1 MIPIRI
7 TGAFLVFILWI
18 FLLTPLSVALEA
30 IDRAELLLEEGKNEE
45 AIAILEPL
53 LQSNDEEELARVTE
67 LLYRIYDEKGEDQ
80 KAIQA
85 LETYIQKFPGNPTS
99 YLYLYWIAKFEEE
112 RGHID
117 RYLELLRRL
126 IDTYPA
132 DSDFEDPYELRV
144 QAQEDIA
151 YAFQNYTRDYPQA
164 IKAYQELLNYIEEE
178 EKPRIMM
185 EIALCYEKMK
195 KLTEATNEYQKVV
208 QQSQDEFYRRWAQL
222 RVQYLTE
229 KPSTVEK
236 SPESLAQKLMRALE
250 KRDLKALEQLA
261 KRGDF
266 WAGVNFSEFEI
277 DEFQKAKEYLAQY
290 LTSSPQLKV
299 AKTLQKKNDE
309 LLLRLENWGDPNF
322 NILYFVLDQG
332 IYGWEWKGI
341 ILSSTALEE
350 LSEDIP
356 HPTD

>member
-1 MIPIRI
+1 MTSIRI

-18 FLLTPLSVALEA
+18 FLLAPLSVALEA

-80 KAIQA
+80 KAVQA

-99 YLYLYWIAKFEEE
+99 YLYLYWIAKSEEE

-132 DSDFEDPYELRV
+132 DGNFEDPYDLRV

-164 IKAYQELLNYIEEE
+164 IKAYQQLLNYIEEE
-178 EKPRIMM
+178 ENP
-185 EIALCYEKMK
+185 A
-195 KLTEATNEYQKVV
+195 
-208 QQSQDEFYRRWAQL
+208 S
-222 RVQYLTE
+222 
-229 KPSTVEK
+229 
-236 SPESLAQKLMRALE
+236 
-250 KRDLKALEQLA
+250 
-261 KRGDF
+261 
-266 WAGVNFSEFEI
+266 
-277 DEFQKAKEYLAQY
+277 
-290 LTSSPQLKV
+290 
-299 AKTLQKKNDE
+299 
-309 LLLRLENWGDPNF
+309 
-322 NILYFVLDQG
+322 
-332 IYGWEWKGI
+332 
-341 ILSSTALEE
+341 
-350 LSEDIP
+350 
-356 HPTD
+356 